1 MIPKVIPTSL
11 NSTGATTIKTNRP
24 RRIMP
29 TILKTFFASFIAYL
43 RLPLCPQFIGLIVR
57 SQVYEVFSGVVP
69 LKISH
74 ILVDK
79 TPKFGYEPTGIDGSP
94 VSIFS
99 AIIIHT
105 FLRYGCLGIEKPV

>member
-1 MIPKVIPTSL
+1 
-11 NSTGATTIKTNRP
+11 
-24 RRIMP
+24 MP

-57 SQVYEVFSGVVP
+57 SQVYEDFRSGVP

-74 ILVDK
+74 ILAYEL
-79 TPKFGYEPTGIDGSP
+79 PKFEHKPTGVDESP

-105 FLRYGCLGIEKPV
+105 FYRYGCLGIEKPV